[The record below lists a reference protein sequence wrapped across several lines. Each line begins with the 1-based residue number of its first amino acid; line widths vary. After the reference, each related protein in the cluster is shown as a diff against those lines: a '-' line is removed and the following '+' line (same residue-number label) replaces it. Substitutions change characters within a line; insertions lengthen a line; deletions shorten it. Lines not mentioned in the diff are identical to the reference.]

1 MALAGRV
8 AVGALSVDPRSGK
21 VRWQHLHENT
31 LQRAVKETTSKMG
44 STTQLS
50 GYMLRHA
57 VAIPLPEE
65 GDDIRTVQE
74 LLGHAEV
81 ATTMIDTY
89 VLNTPGL
96 AGNSP
101 AHA

>member
-21 VRWQHLHENT
+21 VRWHHLHENT
-31 LQRAVKETTSKMG
+31 LQRAVKETAGEVG
-44 STTQLS
+44 SNTQLS
-50 GYMLRHA
+50 GHVPRHA
-57 VAIPLPEE
+57 VAIPLLEE
-65 GDDIRTVQE
+65 GDDIRTMQE

-89 VLNTPGL
+89 VLKTPGL